1 MLKLSSKRIK
11 RNFLPMTFYWTLLIA
26 VTLLSIPA
34 IFSSSTELN
43 LIAQVC
49 IAAVLGLSF
58 NILLGQTGLLSF
70 GHAMYAGL
78 GAFASVHVMNQI
90 GLGEYVLPVS
100 FIPLVGGLAGLMVGA
115 ICGWIASKKAGIV
128 FSMIS
133 LGISELVF
141 AMAPMFP
148 QFFGGE
154 AGIST
159 NRVIGDAS
167 FSISFGP
174 QIEVTYLIIV
184 WTLMSMG
191 AMFFLTLSPLGI
203 LATAVRD
210 NPERVAF
217 LGVNPRLVRFL
228 MICFAN
234 FFAGVSGALSV
245 LHFEIATT
253 DSLSMYRSG
262 SVLLFTYIGGISL
275 FLGPVLGAILAVCM
289 TVLLSELTPAWQLYL
304 GLLFILVVS
313 FAPKGISGVI
323 SRYLDSV
330 KAAYQRENLVN
341 LIGRSCLH
349 LFVNVLIGL
358 SLVILIELTYQMRF
372 ADQKLMV
379 LDRLELTPFNLNHW
393 LAPIGMLTLGVL
405 IRMVAK
411 KVLTCMR

>member
-1 MLKLSSKRIK
+1 MLKLSSKSIK
-11 RNFLPMTFYWTLLIA
+11 RNFLPMTFYWALLIA

-34 IFSSSTELN
+34 IFSSSTALN
-43 LIAQVC
+43 LIAQIC

-115 ICGWIASKKAGIV
+115 ICGWISSKKAGIV

-167 FSISFGP
+167 FGISFGP

-217 LGVNPRLVRFL
+217 LGVNPRLIRFL
-228 MICFAN
+228 MICFAS
-234 FFAGVSGALSV
+234 FFAGISGALSV

-262 SVLLFTYIGGISL
+262 SILLFTYIGGISL

-289 TVLLSELTPAWQLYL
+289 TVFLSELTPAWQLYL

-323 SRYLDSV
+323 FRYLDSV
-330 KAAYQRENLVN
+330 KAANQRENLVN

-372 ADQKLMV
+372 ADQQLMV

-393 LAPIGMLTLGVL
+393 LVPIGMLVLGVL

>member
-1 MLKLSSKRIK
+1 MLKSLSKWI
-11 RNFLPMTFYWTLLIA
+11 NLGFLPATIYWTLAVSTGLLLI
-26 VTLLSIPA
+26 PF
-34 IFSSSTELN
+34 IFSSSAALN
-43 LIAQVC
+43 FITQVC

-78 GAFASVHVMNQI
+78 GAFASVHVMNKT
-90 GLGEYVLPVS
+90 GLGEYAFPVIL
-100 FIPLVGGLAGLMVGA
+100 IPLVGGVAGLLVGM
-115 ICGWIASKKAGIV
+115 ICGWILSKRAGIV

-133 LGISELVF
+133 LGIGELVF

-159 NRVIGDAS
+159 NRVIGDVI
-167 FSISFGP
+167 FGVSFGP
-174 QIEVTYLIIV
+174 QIEVTYLVIV
-184 WTLMSMG
+184 WTLISMG

-228 MICFAN
+228 MICIAS
-234 FFAGVSGALSV
+234 FFAGISGALSA

-262 SVLLFTYIGGISL
+262 SILLFTYIGGISL

-289 TVLLSELTPAWQLYL
+289 TVFLSELTAAWQLYL
-304 GLLFILVVS
+304 GILFILVVS
-313 FAPKGISGVI
+313 FAPKGISGYI
-323 SRYLDSV
+323 SDYLDQI
-330 KAAYQRENLVN
+330 KALYQRSNLTTV
-341 LIGRSCLH
+341 IGLSCLH
-349 LFVNVLIGL
+349 LFANTLIGI
-358 SLVILIELTYQMRF
+358 SLVILIELIYQLRF
-372 ADQKLMV
+372 ADQSWMI
-379 LDRLELTPFNLNHW
+379 LDWLKHTSFDVNHW
-393 LAPIGMLTLGVL
+393 IIPICMLALGGLVK
-405 IRMVAK
+405 IVAK
-411 KVLTCMR
+411 RVLKCMR